1 MPLPAHAHSLLQVPV
16 WEMASIKDIDVAFLP
31 CNQPYTMSE
40 KGLNWWGFGLLPAG
54 GHEKGD
60 FFDITYSSY
69 MWTSDGK
76 AFEVRYYGDSPYY
89 SEKSAESA
97 FSVRCI
103 ED

>member
-1 MPLPAHAHSLLQVPV
+1 MLRSREK
-16 WEMASIKDIDVAFLP
+16 WTDKG
-31 CNQPYTMSE
+31 E

-76 AFEVRYYGDSPYY
+76 AFEVRYYGDAPYY